1 MNVPREWDTAFHFAT
16 APHRIA
22 SSRPVSKIGGNG
34 LNELL
39 AGASELRTPEAIRH
53 FPIVY
58 MLAYS
63 ALALGGCRFA
73 YAGEGLTPELSTVQS
88 APLLLPDALKQI
100 AAFGG
105 LRSSVEDAG
114 VKFTFTYY
122 GDAMGNPSGGVQQ
135 GAGYSGRF
143 GTIID
148 GDLQKL
154 MGWSGATFHASI
166 HEIFGHGLSANN
178 VDNLMLVS
186 SIEAPN
192 STRLFNLWI
201 EQKLDNHASL
211 LVGQYTAAQE
221 FLVSKS
227 ANLFVNSTFG
237 WPVVTAQDLPSGG
250 PAYPIGALGAR
261 ILYRPNDQIVV
272 RAAVFDG
279 NPAGPGTGDPVTR
292 DPHGLAFRL
301 GDPAFMIAEMVFR
314 YHQNH
319 PDSPQI
325 NIQQE
330 GERAGESDRSSMDPS
345 SDRSL
350 PGSVKFGAWYIAGSF
365 ADPRFNAQ
373 GGLLA
378 GSGGP
383 PLQHAGNFSA
393 YGVLDQM
400 IWRAAPG
407 GDRGLN
413 FFLRAT
419 AAPSDRNLIDLYVD
433 TGLAFKG
440 LFDSRPNDSLG
451 LAFAYSRVSSQVAS
465 YDQDLAA
472 VTKIATPIRDFEAVF
487 ELTYQY
493 QVAKNW
499 TLQPDVQYIVHPGAN
514 MADPRGPTGTAPIAN
529 AVVVG
534 LRTILKF

>member
-1 MNVPREWDTAFHFAT
+1 M
-16 APHRIA
+16 
-22 SSRPVSKIGGNG
+22 SSRRPVSRFGGNG

-39 AGASELRTPEAIRH
+39 AGASELRTPEAICH
-53 FPIVY
+53 LPIIY
-58 MLAYS
+58 MLAFS

-73 YAGEGLTPELSTVQS
+73 YAGEGANPELSTVQT
-88 APLLLPDALKQI
+88 APLLPPDALKQI

-105 LRSSVEDAG
+105 LRSSIEDAG

-143 GTIID
+143 GAIID
-148 GDLQKL
+148 GDLEKL
-154 MGWSGATFHASI
+154 IGWSGGAFHASV

-178 VDNLMLVS
+178 LDNLMLVS

-201 EQKLDNHASL
+201 EQKLDSHSSL

-237 WPVVTAQDLPSGG
+237 WPVITAQDLPSGG

-261 ILYRPNDQIVV
+261 FLYKPNDQIVL

-279 NPAGPGTGDPVTR
+279 NPAGPGAGDPVTR

-301 GDPAFMIAEMVFR
+301 GDPVFMIAEMVFR
-314 YHQNH
+314 YNQSH
-319 PDSPQI
+319 PDASQ
-325 NIQQE
+325 NNVQQE
-330 GERAGESDRSSMDPS
+330 GERAGASGDLSASEPS
-345 SDRSL
+345 LNQQGL
-350 PGSVKFGAWYIAGSF
+350 PRSVKFGAWYIAGSF

-373 GGLLA
+373 DGLLA
-378 GSGGP
+378 ASGGQ
-383 PLQHAGNFSA
+383 PLEHAGNFSA
-393 YGVLDQM
+393 YGVFDQM

-407 GDRGLN
+407 GDRGLS

-419 AAPSDRNLIDLYVD
+419 GAPSDRNLIDFYVD

-451 LAFAYSRVSSQVAS
+451 IAFAYSRVSPRVAA
-465 YDQDLAA
+465 YGQDLDA
-472 VTKIATPIRDFEAVF
+472 VTKIAAPIRDFEAVF

-493 QVAKNW
+493 QLAKNW

-514 MADPRGPTGTAPIAN
+514 VADPQVRTGVAPIPN
-529 AVVVG
+529 AAVVG